1 MVNMGKFKCFKFEC
15 EKCKVVATIQ
25 VYFNKSEIMKYGR
38 ARHYLKM
45 IDGKPAFSYCPQSK
59 EYLEEQLRFLGQG
72 HLNVNLENNQNVYQL
87 NLKASPECKLE
98 PSAGFGPATITLP
111 R

>member
-25 VYFNKSEIMKYGR
+25 VYFNKSEVMKYGR

-45 IDGKPAFSYCPQSK
+45 FDGKPAFSYCPQSK
-59 EYLEEQLRFLGQG
+59 EYLEEKLRFLGQG
-72 HLNVNLENNQNVYQL
+72 HLNVNLENNPNVYQL

>member
-1 MVNMGKFKCFKFEC
+1 MGKFRCFKFEC
-15 EKCKVVATIQ
+15 EKDKVVATIQ
-25 VYFNKSEIMKYGR
+25 VYYNKANTMKYGR

-45 IDGKPAFSYCPQSK
+45 VDGKPTFSYCPQSK
-59 EYLEEQLRFLGQG
+59 EYLEEKLRVLGQA
-72 HLNVNLENNQNVYQL
+72 NVYLENNNAYQL
-87 NLKASPECKLE
+87 NLKASSILKLE